1 MLITL
6 LSIVASV
13 FPERWRRRWFQDAD
27 LDVKRGA
34 VFSGLAQ
41 IFVPGL
47 TLWLRYP
54 AYYNA
59 QLAAAYGAVQGR
71 GGPDHIRE
79 GFAGFALGPLTM
91 FQYILTPLNLLL
103 IYWCAE
109 GGIRLMATL
118 VTGEV
123 VPTLP
128 LQLAA
133 WAQGLGAVHAR
144 EMALGERVP
153 DEVLQLEGK
162 HALAIASCRPKDW
175 DHLITIRY
183 KESCS
188 SWRRRKKARRRG
200 DSSTCCGRRRRTRSC
215 AG

>member
-79 GFAGFALGPLTM
+79 GSAGFPPGPPTM
-91 FQYILTPLNLLL
+91 FRYIPTRLNLPC
-103 IYWCAE
+103 IYWC
-109 GGIRLMATL
+109 
-118 VTGEV
+118 V
-123 VPTLP
+123 
-128 LQLAA
+128 Q
-133 WAQGLGAVHAR
+133 W
-144 EMALGERVP
+144 
-153 DEVLQLEGK
+153 
-162 HALAIASCRPKDW
+162 
-175 DHLITIRY
+175 
-183 KESCS
+183 
-188 SWRRRKKARRRG
+188 
-200 DSSTCCGRRRRTRSC
+200 GRRPLGRL
-215 AG
+215 